1 MNDLLDAL
9 TEEMSPLFG
18 ERWITSPS
26 RLATFALS
34 EGHHAKVTPSIV
46 VQPETTE
53 EVCTIMAA
61 THRRGIPVVA
71 LGAGTSLEG
80 NASPVERGITIDF
93 GKMDRILE
101 VSAPDMLCV
110 VQPGVTRID
119 LNTELRTTGLF
130 FPLDPGANATIGGMI
145 ATRASGTNAVR
156 YGTMRETVLALKVV
170 LPDGTLIKTGSRA
183 RKSAAGYDL
192 THLFTGSEGTLGL
205 VVEATL
211 RLHGIPEKILA
222 GSFTFDTIEGA
233 VSTVIN
239 TIQLGVGVARMELL
253 DPAAIRACNAFS
265 HLDLPELPTLF
276 IELHGGEAIIE
287 DQRMTIEAI
296 GKDNGGRDFQMS
308 SDADERNRLFRARHD
323 ALPAARATRPGAVV
337 WSTDVCVPISHLSDA
352 IASAHA
358 AIADAGL
365 TAPIVG
371 HVGDGNF
378 HVLFAL
384 DPDDQEERQRAE
396 RVNEALVDHALSVG
410 GTCTGEHGIGL
421 GKREALLREHGE
433 GAVDLMRTLKR
444 AIDPDARLNPGKIFA
459 IAPQA
464 DAAKH
469 D

>member
-1 MNDLLDAL
+1 MSEAL
-9 TEEMSPLFG
+9 QSLNSEMAPQFG

-26 RLATFALS
+26 RLATFAHA
-34 EGHHAKVTPSIV
+34 EGHHAKLTPAAV
-46 VQPETTE
+46 FQPEATE
-53 EVCTIMAA
+53 EVCATMAA
-61 THRRGIPVVA
+61 AHRLGVPVVA
-71 LGAGTSLEG
+71 MGAGTSLEG
-80 NASPVERGITIDF
+80 NASPIEQGLTIDF
-93 GKMDRILE
+93 SKMDRIVE

-119 LNTELRTTGLF
+119 LNTELRATGLF

-156 YGTMRETVLALKVV
+156 YGTIRETVLALKVV
-170 LPDGTLIKTGSRA
+170 LPDGTLINTGSRA

-211 RLHGIPEKILA
+211 RLHGIPENVLA
-222 GSFTFDTIEGA
+222 GSFTFETIEDA
-233 VSTVIN
+233 VSTVIA
-239 TIQLGVGVARMELL
+239 TIQLGVAVARMELL
-253 DPAAIRACNAFS
+253 DKAAIRACNAYS
-265 HLDLPELPTLF
+265 GLDLPELPTLF
-276 IELHGGEAIIE
+276 IELHGNAAVVA
-287 DQRMTIEAI
+287 DQRETIEAI
-296 GKDNGGRDFQMS
+296 GKDLGGRDFAMS

-337 WSTDVCVPISHLSDA
+337 WSTDVCVPISHLTDA
-352 IASAHA
+352 IAGAHR
-358 AIADAGL
+358 AIEEAGL
-365 TAPIVG
+365 IAPIVG

-384 DPDDQEERQRAE
+384 DPNDSEERQRAE

-433 GAVDLMRTLKR
+433 PAVELMRTLKR
-444 AIDPDARLNPGKIFA
+444 AIDPNGLLNPGKIFA
-459 IAPQA
+459 ITGQG
-464 DAAKH
+464 AAKT
-469 D
+469 DG